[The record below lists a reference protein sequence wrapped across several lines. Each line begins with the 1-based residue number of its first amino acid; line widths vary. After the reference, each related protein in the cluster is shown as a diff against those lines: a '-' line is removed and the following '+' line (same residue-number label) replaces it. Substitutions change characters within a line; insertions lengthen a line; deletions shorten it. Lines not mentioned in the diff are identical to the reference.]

1 MLNLLSI
8 LIRLALYLF
17 LLLLLA
23 PCVSLGVSC
32 SVDAYLSAWDPPQ
45 LIRLATDARWFQIAA
60 GAGCLLAIARLL
72 GMVWNVVFF
81 VSLLAFL
88 VECLS
93 LTIGIDWGVPSSL
106 RSLAL
111 LQPMQNVAAHFPAM
125 MFLVPLACVL
135 SCFCSRTPGRIISY
149 TLFCYLL
156 WYAASEL
163 LAWLVSLWADMEAPC
178 LPELL
183 HMIQAYPWLG
193 AALPGIFF
201 LLFCLLMALL
211 DSFSSAAPSA
221 GTDEAP
227 PAMAPSIPLP
237 PAPPALPS
245 QQSVLPPVPQEGA
258 VLAEASLPPIPE
270 ESTEEPL
277 ASTAG
282 NGLQESPA
290 QSASTHDE
298 SPEKPAAPAL

>member
-1 MLNLLSI
+1 MLNLLCI

-23 PCVSLGVSC
+23 PCISLGVSC
-32 SVDAYLSAWDPPQ
+32 SVDAYLSAWNLPQ
-45 LIRLATDARWFQIAA
+45 LIHLITDVRWFQIAA
-60 GAGCLLAIARLL
+60 GAGCLLAMVRLL

-93 LTIGIDWGVPSSL
+93 LTIGIDWGVPSAL

-111 LQPMQNVAAHFPAM
+111 LQPMQDVATHFPAL

-163 LAWLVSLWADMEAPC
+163 LAWLVSLWADREAPC

-183 HMIQAYPWLG
+183 HMIQAYPWLE

-211 DSFSSAAPSA
+211 DSFSSAAPLA
-221 GTDEAP
+221 GKDEAP
-227 PAMAPSIPLP
+227 PDMAPSIPLP
-237 PAPPALPS
+237 PEPQALPA
-245 QQSVLPPVPQEGA
+245 QQSTLPPVPQEGA
-258 VLAEASLPPIPE
+258 VLAEGSLPPIPE
-270 ESTEEPL
+270 ENEEEAL
-277 ASTAG
+277 ASTA
-282 NGLQESPA
+282 LQKSPA
-290 QSASTHDE
+290 PSASTHDE